1 MVRTETRDGF
11 IYTWSDAGFM
21 IHGGVPEGDYDLA
34 RDPVGLEEP
43 RTYTE
48 TTTPI
53 PADDE
58 TPTEEDYAAAG
69 RILLG
74 EGETA

>member
-1 MVRTETRDGF
+1 MIRTEIKNSLVR
-11 IYTWSDAGFM
+11 TWSDAGM
-21 IHGGVPEGDYDLA
+21 EIHGGMPEGDYDEA
-34 RDPVGLEEP
+34 WDPADLG

-53 PADDE
+53 EAE
-58 TPTEEDYAAAG
+58 EPTEEDYAAAG

-74 EGETA
+74 EDGEEADA